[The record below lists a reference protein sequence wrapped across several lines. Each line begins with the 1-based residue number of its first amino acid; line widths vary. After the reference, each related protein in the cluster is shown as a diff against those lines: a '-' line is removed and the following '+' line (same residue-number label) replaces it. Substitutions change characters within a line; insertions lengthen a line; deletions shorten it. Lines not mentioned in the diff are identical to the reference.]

1 MTSGPDGRI
10 SAWPNSSESSI
21 NRIRRLCYSTQ
32 LSSSDHCDMPILAW
46 IVAVTLFG
54 GLLSVLAAGAF
65 ALRARP
71 TQVPMLISY
80 AIGTLLGAAFLEIL
94 PHALELSGSAHTVM
108 ATVLLGLLLFFVLEK
123 LMLWRHRHDEEVDPH
138 ELEHAHK
145 EHRIALMVIVGDTFH
160 NCVDG
165 VIIAGAFLVSVEL
178 GIITAVAI
186 ITHEVPQ
193 EVGDFLVLLH
203 SGYSKRQAF
212 AFNMLASA
220 AMVVGGVAAYYA
232 LQTVHQWIPLLLGIA
247 AASMIYV
254 SVADLIP
261 GLHTR
266 RGPAATLQQTVL
278 IVAGILTI
286 WVVGELTHRFVVV

>member
-1 MTSGPDGRI
+1 
-10 SAWPNSSESSI
+10 
-21 NRIRRLCYSTQ
+21 
-32 LSSSDHCDMPILAW
+32 MPILAW
-46 IVAVTLFG
+46 IVSVTLFG
-54 GLLSVLAAGAF
+54 GLLSVLAAAAF
-65 ALRARP
+65 ALRAKP

-94 PHALELSGSAHTVM
+94 PHAFELSGNPRSVT
-108 ATVLLGLLLFFVLEK
+108 ATILVGILLFFVLEK
-123 LMLWRHRHDEEVDPH
+123 LMLWRHHHGEEVESHDP
-138 ELEHAHK
+138 LHAEDDH
-145 EHRIALMVIVGDTFH
+145 HRIAVMVIIGDTFH

-165 VIIAGAFLVSVEL
+165 VIIAGAFLVNVEL

-186 ITHEVPQ
+186 VTHEVPQ

-212 AFNMLASA
+212 GFNLLSSA
-220 AMVVGGVAAYYA
+220 AMVVGGVLAYYA

-261 GLHTR
+261 GLHSR
-266 RGPAATLQQTVL
+266 RGLRATVQQTFL
-278 IVAGILTI
+278 IVAGIATI
-286 WVVGELTHRFVVV
+286 WIVGGLAHMFVEV